1 MIKCHRGII
10 WGVVALGIILN
21 CGVARGGNTKMTT
34 LANKKILMVIA
45 SQNFRDEEFSV
56 PKKLFEGQGAQV
68 TVASS
73 KLSVSKGMLGMKV
86 KPDILLD
93 DVLPEDYHA
102 VVFVGGSGASEY
114 WDDPIAHH
122 IAQTAFDEGRIVAAI
137 CIAPVTLGN
146 TGLLKD
152 KKATVFSSEVSQLK
166 DMGAKYTGKDVERD
180 GQIITANAPPA
191 AARFGQVII
200 KALQE

>member
-1 MIKCHRGII
+1 MIKWHRGTI

-21 CGVARGGNTKMTT
+21 YGIARGDNTKMTN
-34 LANKKILMVIA
+34 LPNKKILMIIA

-56 PKKLFEGQGAQV
+56 PKKLFEEQGAQV

-73 KLSVSKGMLGMKV
+73 KLSASKGMLGMKV
-86 KPDILLD
+86 KPDILLN
-93 DVLPEDYHA
+93 DVSAEDYHA

-114 WDDPIAHH
+114 WDDPIARH
-122 IAQTAFDEGRIVAAI
+122 IAQTAFDKGRIVAAI
-137 CIAPVTLGN
+137 CIAPVILGN
-146 TGLLKD
+146 AGLLKD

-166 DMGAKYTGKDVERD
+166 AMGAKYTGADVERD
-180 GQIITANAPPA
+180 GQIITASGPPA
-191 AARFGQVII
+191 AAQFGQAIV